1 MIVSLC
7 VAIVAVAAAMAVR
20 AASSRG
26 HADWLSVPVI
36 VSMMIVLGYVGP
48 VYDVLRQSDLFFLRY
63 PSGVHTLQDDL
74 VRALWMALLATVCF
88 AVGWFSPLQPVL
100 ALPHTVRWRP
110 STLVLFGVV
119 YTIAGLGLFAI
130 GVMVVGGPSV
140 VLSGLG
146 DRLRLTQGLNYLFQ
160 ATVLLVVVS
169 IVWFTWL
176 LTTGRSLRSMA
187 FWSYTFLAFV
197 VSAMQGSKSIL
208 FIFLLTLAV
217 LYHRLRRPIAGS
229 LAMLGGAF
237 TFMALTGYALFAR
250 EYLAIGQLM
259 SLQTFDIA
267 SLFNVL
273 RAEFFGN
280 FIQLQTMVVLVGR
293 VPHEL
298 HYQLGRTYLAT
309 VTMPVPRGLWPDKP
323 LPSTGV
329 FTLAFWPDSWLM
341 NGTTLPPGLFGE
353 FYLNFGWAGVAVGA
367 FLFARFGRWL
377 LARHAARPMDPERV
391 LVYALFVSMCAHYVR
406 GDFGATVGLL
416 ELLLPTLVLLRFC
429 TRRVPVGEAFT
440 FSPLARQPDA

>member
-1 MIVSLC
+1 MIVTLC
-7 VAIVAVAAAMAVR
+7 VAIAAVAVAVTVR
-20 AASSRG
+20 EASSRW
-26 HADWLSVPVI
+26 HSDWLSVPVI
-36 VSMMIVLGYVGP
+36 VGMMLVLGYVGP
-48 VYDVLRQSDLFFLRY
+48 AYDVLRQSDLFFLRY
-63 PSGVHTLQDDL
+63 PSGVHSLRDDV
-74 VRALWMALLATVCF
+74 VRALWMALLGAVSF
-88 AVGWFSPLQPVL
+88 AAGWYSFRRPLLGPTY
-100 ALPHTVRWRP
+100 TVRWRP
-110 STLVLFGVV
+110 STLALIGVA
-119 YTIAGLGLFAI
+119 YTIAGLTLFAV

-140 VLSGLG
+140 LFSGLG

-176 LTTGRSLRSMA
+176 LTTGRSLRSPA
-187 FWSYTFLAFV
+187 FWSYTLGAFV
-197 VSAMQGSKSIL
+197 VNAMQGSKSIL

-229 LAMLGGAF
+229 LAVVGGGV
-237 TFMALTGYALFAR
+237 TFLALTAYALFAR
-250 EYLAIGQLM
+250 EYLAIGQLV
-259 SLQTFDIA
+259 SLETFDIA
-267 SLFNVL
+267 SLFNVV

-280 FIQLQTMVVLVGR
+280 FIQLQTMIVLVGR

-298 HYQLGRTYLAT
+298 HYQLGRTFLAT
-309 VTMPVPRGLWPDKP
+309 ATMPVPRGLWPDKP

-367 FLFARFGRWL
+367 FLFARVGRWL
-377 LARHAARPMDPERV
+377 LARHVAKPLDPERV
-391 LVYALFVSMCAHYVR
+391 LVYALFVAMCAHYIR

-429 TRRVPVGEAFT
+429 TRRVTVGEALRI
-440 FSPLARQPDA
+440 SPFAGKPDA

>member
-7 VAIVAVAAAMAVR
+7 VAIVAVAVAMAVR

-36 VSMMIVLGYVGP
+36 VGMMIVLGYVGP
-48 VYDVLRQSDLFFLRY
+48 AYDVLRQSDLFFLRY
-63 PSGVHTLQDDL
+63 PSGVHALQDDV
-74 VRALWMALLATVCF
+74 VRALWMALLATVSF
-88 AVGWFSPLQPVL
+88 AVGWYAPRRPIPAQPY
-100 ALPHTVRWRP
+100 TIRWRP
-110 STLVLFGVV
+110 STITLFGVA
-119 YTIAGLGLFAI
+119 YTVAGLALFSV

-140 VLSGLG
+140 LLSGLG

-176 LTTGRSLRSMA
+176 LTTGRSLRSVS
-187 FWSYTFLAFV
+187 FWGYTFLAFV
-197 VSAMQGSKSIL
+197 VNATQGSKSIL
-208 FIFLLTLAV
+208 FIFLLILAV

-229 LAMLGGAF
+229 LALLGGVF
-237 TFMALTGYALFAR
+237 TFMALTAYALFAR
-250 EYLAIGQLM
+250 EYLAIGMLS
-259 SLQTFDIA
+259 SLEAFDVA
-267 SLFNVL
+267 SMFNVL

-280 FIQLQTMVVLVGR
+280 FIQLQTMIVLVGR
-293 VPHEL
+293 VPHDL
-298 HYQLGRTYLAT
+298 GYQLGRTYLAT

-353 FYLNFGWAGVAVGA
+353 FYLNFGWVGVAVGA

-377 LARHAARPMDPERV
+377 LARHAAAPMDPERV
-391 LVYALFVSMCAHYVR
+391 LVYALFVAMCAHYIR

-429 TRRVPVGEAFT
+429 TRRVPAGDVFPT
-440 FSPLARQPDA
+440 SPLARYADA